1 MKGDFQGIDFYE
13 IKIVERHHVEIIWA
27 ELIQFDHEVWKLRV
41 EIYLRPWVKYDN
53 YWPDFHESTH
63 TRLAG

>member
-1 MKGDFQGIDFYE
+1 VKGDFQGIDFYE

-53 YWPDFHESTH
+53 Y
-63 TRLAG
+63 